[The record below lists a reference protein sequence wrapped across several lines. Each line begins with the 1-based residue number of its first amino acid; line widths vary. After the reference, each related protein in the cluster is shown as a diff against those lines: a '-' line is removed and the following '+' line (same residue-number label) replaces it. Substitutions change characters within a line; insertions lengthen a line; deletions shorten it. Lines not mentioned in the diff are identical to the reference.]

1 MKNVTQNCLYD
12 ISPITLYKG
21 AGSRN
26 SLFNF
31 SWQSFL
37 IKGWKIIDPMSIA
50 LLSWSFFKFP
60 QKVFFPCL
68 PGNFSSNVTLKHTT
82 KALI

>member
-1 MKNVTQNCLYD
+1 MKNVIQNNLYD

-26 SLFNF
+26 SQLNF

-37 IKGWKIIDPMSIA
+37 IKGWKIIDPYVNCSSV
-50 LLSWSFFKFP
+50 LVFLQVSSKGFFSLP
-60 QKVFFPCL
+60 PWELFF
-68 PGNFSSNVTLKHTT
+68 
-82 KALI
+82 